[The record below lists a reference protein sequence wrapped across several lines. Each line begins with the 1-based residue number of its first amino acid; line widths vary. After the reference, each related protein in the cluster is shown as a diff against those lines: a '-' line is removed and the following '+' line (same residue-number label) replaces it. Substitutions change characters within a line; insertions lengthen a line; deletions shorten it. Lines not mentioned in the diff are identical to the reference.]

1 MNDREQTEAWSLVA
15 GDLAL
20 DFVNTVGGN
29 DSTAHLDAI
38 ETYELLLVWS
48 VRAGALGQEQADDL
62 HRRARR
68 RPAEVDEAMT
78 RARALRRSLYAVF
91 RDLVAAEPI
100 VSSWAE
106 VRPVLADAVTRA
118 EPTRHGEALTWSWAG
133 VTDLDAP
140 LLPVAHAAANLV
152 TSPRAAMLRQ
162 CGRCRWLFLDQSRN
176 HGRRWCDMRT
186 CGMAQKVERQAER
199 RRES

>member
-38 ETYELLLVWS
+38 DTYELLLVWS
-48 VRAGALGQEQADDL
+48 VRAGAIGQDQADAL

-68 RPAEVDEAMT
+68 RSAEADEVMA
-78 RARALRRSLYAVF
+78 RARALRASLYAVF
-91 RDLVAAEPI
+91 HDLLADEPI
-100 VSSWAE
+100 VSSWTQ
-106 VRPVLADAVTRA
+106 VRPVLADAVARA
-118 EPTRHGEALTWSWAG
+118 EPARDDEGLSWSWAG
-133 VTDLDAP
+133 VTGLDAP
-140 LLPVAHAAANLV
+140 LLPVAHAAASLV